1 MLLCA
6 CELVVVN
13 NGRRNHICR
22 LALQMPGATSSPY
35 LIQRMRSLSSAPSL
49 LSFVRF
55 FLPTAT
61 LASSLPAAHF
71 MSKSSLVSAA
81 DALPG
86 RSSAI
91 ASGETHFVLK
101 NPLHAPLQATQEEAL
116 FGCGCFWG
124 AEKGFWRL
132 PGVFST
138 AVGYAG
144 GHTKNPT
151 YEEVCSGRTAHTE
164 IVRVVWDRRT
174 VSFSDLLKLFWECHN
189 PTQGMAQGND
199 QGTQYRSAI
208 YVNSPAMLNIAEASK
223 RRYQELLAASGKSA
237 PITTEIK
244 LNETFYFAEEYHQQ

>member
-1 MLLCA
+1 
-6 CELVVVN
+6 
-13 NGRRNHICR
+13 
-22 LALQMPGATSSPY
+22 
-35 LIQRMRSLSSAPSL
+35 
-49 LSFVRF
+49 
-55 FLPTAT
+55 
-61 LASSLPAAHF
+61 
-71 MSKSSLVSAA
+71 MSKSSLVSAG

-86 RSSAI
+86 RPTPVSPGA
-91 ASGETHFVLK
+91 AHFVLK
-101 NPLHAPLQATQEEAL
+101 NPLNATLQATQSEAV
-116 FGCGCFWG
+116 FACGCFWG

-144 GHTKNPT
+144 GHTPNPT

-164 IVRVVWDRRT
+164 VVRVVWDHRI

-208 YVNSPAMLNIAEASK
+208 YVGDATMLKAAENSK
-223 RRYQELLAASGKSA
+223 KRYQELLAAAGKSA

-244 LNETFYFAEEYHQQ
+244 QGQTFYFAEEYHQQCARRAPPSLKSRC

>member
-1 MLLCA
+1 MNTA
-6 CELVVVN
+6 VV
-13 NGRRNHICR
+13 
-22 LALQMPGATSSPY
+22 LT
-35 LIQRMRSLSSAPSL
+35 RMRLLLPSASL
-49 LSFVRF
+49 LRFVRLI
-55 FLPTAT
+55 LPTAA

-71 MSKSSLVSAA
+71 MSKSSLISAA

-86 RSSAI
+86 RSTAVS
-91 ASGETHFVLK
+91 SGDTHFVLK
-101 NPLHAPLQATQEEAL
+101 NPLHAPLQATQDEAI
-116 FGCGCFWG
+116 FACGCFWG

-144 GHTKNPT
+144 GHTPNPT
-151 YEEVCSGRTAHTE
+151 YEEVCGGRTAHTE
-164 IVRVVWDRRT
+164 VVRVVFDRRV

-208 YVNSPAMLNIAEASK
+208 YVNDAIMLSTAEASR
-223 RRYQELLAASGKSA
+223 RRYQELLAAAGKSA

-244 LNETFYFAEEYHQQ
+244 QNQTFYFAEEYHQQ

>member
-1 MLLCA
+1 MGLL
-6 CELVVVN
+6 
-13 NGRRNHICR
+13 
-22 LALQMPGATSSPY
+22 SSS
-35 LIQRMRSLSSAPSL
+35 RSLL
-49 LSFVRF
+49 RFVHF
-55 FLPTAT
+55 VLPTAA

-71 MSKSSLVSAA
+71 MSKSSLISAT

-86 RSSAI
+86 RSTAI
-91 ASGETHFVLK
+91 SSGETHFVLK
-101 NPLHAPLQATQEEAL
+101 NPLHAPLQANQDEAI
-116 FGCGCFWG
+116 FACGCFWG

-144 GHTKNPT
+144 GYTANPT

-164 IVRVVWDRRT
+164 VVRVVWDRQV

-208 YVNSPAMLNIAEASK
+208 YVNNAIMLNTAEASK
-223 RRYQELLAASGKSA
+223 KRYQELLAASGKTA

-244 LNETFYFAEEYHQQ
+244 QNQTFYFAEEYHQQYQSPHISAGTL